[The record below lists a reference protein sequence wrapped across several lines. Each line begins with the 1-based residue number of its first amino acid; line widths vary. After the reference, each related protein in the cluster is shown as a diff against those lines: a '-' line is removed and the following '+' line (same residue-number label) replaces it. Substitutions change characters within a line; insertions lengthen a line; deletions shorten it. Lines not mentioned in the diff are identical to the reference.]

1 MADSLSLFC
10 SECPRAKP
18 VGFASPKVHEDIWL
32 QAKTYIRQQYYRC
45 ETFAQVKQLFVQF
58 LERYEFSFPKL
69 RRYG

>member
-1 MADSLSLFC
+1 
-10 SECPRAKP
+10 
-18 VGFASPKVHEDIWL
+18 VHEDIWL